1 MGRHHRWRCV
11 QLYQTPAA
19 LSAFGVLTDY
29 ERELNGELPSGY
41 NSRVFRLFEHWIED
55 GSFVKLRELS
65 ASYRYQPQF
74 LGLSSIQLSL
84 IARNL
89 LSIDDYS
96 GYDPETNIAGQ
107 RTAVRGFDFVEVPI
121 PRTIAFRISLN
132 Y

>member
-1 MGRHHRWRCV
+1 M
-11 QLYQTPAA
+11 
-19 LSAFGVLTDY
+19 
-29 ERELNGELPSGY
+29 
-41 NSRVFRLFEHWIED
+41 
-55 GSFVKLRELS
+55 KLRELS

-107 RTAVRGFDFVEVPI
+107 RTAVRGFDFVEVTPS
-121 PRTIAFRISLN
+121 RALLHSV
-132 Y
+132 